1 VAESPEWGRVNVV
14 PLDDRVAALEEA
26 VFGSTAETPVPGQM
40 WKRGIAPGYAW
51 KVCSISGG
59 MVHLELYREHFDGV
73 TATLQNPRRELAD
86 AYMDWPVDRWRRL
99 VESERLTL
107 R

>member
-40 WKRGIAPGYAW
+40 WRRGIAPGYAW
-51 KVCSISGG
+51 KVCSIAGG
-59 MVHLELYREHFDGV
+59 MVHLELYRAQRLINEWLGHDW
-73 TATLQNPRRELAD
+73 LLAD

>member
-51 KVCSISGG
+51 KVCSIAGG
-59 MVHLELYREHFDGV
+59 MVHLELYREY
-73 TATLQNPRRELAD
+73 ATQTPARWELAD
-86 AYMDWPVDRWRRL
+86 AYMDWPLDRWRRL

>member
-26 VFGSTAETPVPGQM
+26 VFGSTAETPVPGQF

-51 KVCSISGG
+51 KVCSIAGG
-59 MVHLELYREHFDGV
+59 MVHLELYRRLPSWAVLD
-73 TATLQNPRRELAD
+73 NDWELAD

-99 VESERLTL
+99 VEGERLTL